1 MRAKAARTLR
11 VMAQVEVARSPDGSV
26 PTVAVRRDTEATR
39 RALEEQLR
47 AAVGERDRAHAML
60 GNDGFTSRA
69 PAQVVDAERAKAD
82 RYSAEAEE
90 LERRLAELG

>member
-1 MRAKAARTLR
+1 
-11 VMAQVEVARSPDGSV
+11 
-26 PTVAVRRDTEATR
+26 
-39 RALEEQLR
+39 
-47 AAVGERDRAHAML
+47 ML

-82 RYSAEAEE
+82 RYATEAEE